1 MWYARAGAAKFYA
14 LQLLQLLLSEERA
27 ARILTES
34 ASEGQVMVLIEDLNK
49 HRILA
54 EAQETGGASL
64 FAPEAEDDLF
74 VQEKARLVD
83 QLDVEKLCEYL
94 GAPRSNLEHPGL
106 GGTQGDRTRLFD
118 CQG

>member
-64 FAPEAEDDLF
+64 FAPLRAIPCRPACF
-74 VQEKARLVD
+74 
-83 QLDVEKLCEYL
+83 
-94 GAPRSNLEHPGL
+94 
-106 GGTQGDRTRLFD
+106 GGTDSFLKGL
-118 CQG
+118 